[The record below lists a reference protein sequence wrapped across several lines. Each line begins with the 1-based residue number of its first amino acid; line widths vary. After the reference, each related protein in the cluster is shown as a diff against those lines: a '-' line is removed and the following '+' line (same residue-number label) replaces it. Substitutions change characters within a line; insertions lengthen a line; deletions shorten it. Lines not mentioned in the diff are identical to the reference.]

1 MQHRERGIE
10 PGIGHSKSLTGDDLN
25 GQAASVVVEEL
36 DSSEGNVSL
45 TQNWSMELL
54 QQVAEHGSRRKTKCP
69 TQRRAI
75 DANEQ
80 CKPLGRKILRVLR
93 HVPEEVYLRMEPDGW
108 VRVEQLGEVIN
119 HWCNCDTRWK
129 TSTLQPLT
137 HELGMADR
145 VQFDRNWCRAAYGH
159 STQLYRPTTFAEPS
173 ELLFH
178 GTRASNWQMIECF
191 GLAPMRRRFVQL
203 TTDFDYAMQIA
214 SQEETPIV
222 LQVLRAQAIAEGT
235 RFLSTG
241 SHVWLAEAIPA
252 HLLQVWLPD
261 RS

>member
-1 MQHRERGIE
+1 MQHLEQE
-10 PGIGHSKSLTGDDLN
+10 LKSGTVRLNLQPCDDLN
-25 GQAASVVVEEL
+25 RQAVSAIADESMSREEEIG
-36 DSSEGNVSL
+36 S
-45 TQNWSMELL
+45 TQNWSMQLL

-69 TQRRAI
+69 TRRRAI

-108 VRVEQLGEVIN
+108 VHVEQLGEVIN
-119 HWCNCDTRWK
+119 HWCNCDTHWK
-129 TSTLQPLT
+129 TSTLQPLM

-159 STQLYRPTTFAEPS
+159 STQLYKPTTFAEPN
-173 ELLFH
+173 EMLFH
-178 GTRASNWQMIECF
+178 GTRAGYWQMIECF

-203 TTDFDYAMQIA
+203 TTDFDYALQIA

-261 RS
+261 QG

>member
-1 MQHRERGIE
+1 MKDLERESTKSATCA
-10 PGIGHSKSLTGDDLN
+10 HSLPINDSGDQDATTVSDLSYSN
-25 GQAASVVVEEL
+25 
-36 DSSEGNVSL
+36 SSEDSL
-45 TQNWSMELL
+45 ISGWIQSPR
-54 QQVAEHGSRRKTKCP
+54 QQVTEHGSKRKTRCPNALPRSKKNNKCV
-69 TQRRAI
+69 
-75 DANEQ
+75 
-80 CKPLGRKILRVLR
+80 PLGTKILRVLR
-93 HVPEEVYLRMEPDGW
+93 HAPEDVYLRMDDNGW
-108 VRVEQLGEVIN
+108 VHVEQLGEVVN
-119 HWCNCDTRWK
+119 HWCNCNTRWK
-129 TSTLQPLT
+129 TSTLQPLM

-145 VQFDRNWCRAAYGH
+145 VQFDRDWCRAAYGH
-159 STQLYRPTTFAEPS
+159 STQLYKPTTFAEPS
-173 ELLFH
+173 EPLFH